1 MRRIYIDIFSL
12 KYIPPEGKKLRA
24 RVIIF
29 TTNTLHTH
37 VALSF
42 INIWNYHE

>member
-29 TTNTLHTH
+29 TTNTLHPLPS
-37 VALSF
+37 VLLIF
-42 INIWNYHE
+42 GIIIE